1 MPNPETC
8 VITEPNLSVAW
19 IRAMDAA
26 LDGGAHELAPLV
38 LTVSGFRDDGS
49 PEEVLPV
56 RGLIDQE
63 LARVWAAEEEKKK
76 RKEIAKGKSS
86 AKPTKPL
93 TCQTVA
99 NTIFPAS
106 LWNRDLP
113 RERLYERFRKIYPA
127 LKREKGN
134 QRGTYFH
141 RLVGYP
147 DAPEGGNQLESI
159 IKMFR
164 GGLGRR
170 SAFQAAITYP
180 KKDMVASPLLGFPC
194 LQQVAFTPNRKQGT
208 LAVTGFYGMQYMV
221 ERAYG
226 NYLGLAR
233 LGHFMAVGMGLQ
245 LERMTCIAAIGEI
258 EGEVGAGHAR
268 ELVRNAKEAARL
280 AGVMP

>member
-1 MPNPETC
+1 M
-8 VITEPNLSVAW
+8 ITEPNLSVAW

-38 LTVSGFRDDGS
+38 LTVTGFGDDGS
-49 PEEVLPV
+49 PEEVPAV
-56 RGLIDQE
+56 RGLVDQE

-76 RKEIAKGKSS
+76 RREMAAKGKSR

-93 TCQTVA
+93 TCHTVA

-106 LWNRDLP
+106 LWNPDLP
-113 RERLYERFRKIYPA
+113 REKLYERFQKIYPA
-127 LKREKGN
+127 LKRQKGN

-141 RLVGYP
+141 RLVKYP
-147 DAPEGGNQLESI
+147 DAPEGGNQLECI

-164 GGLGRR
+164 DGLERR
-170 SAFQAAITYP
+170 SAFQAPITYP

-208 LAVTGFYGMQYMV
+208 LAVTGFYGKQYML

-245 LERMTCIAAIGEI
+245 LERMTCIAAVGEI
-258 EGEVGAGHAR
+258 EVGAGHAR

-280 AGVMP
+280 AGVMR

>member
-1 MPNPETC
+1 MSKQETC
-8 VITEPNLSVAW
+8 VIAEPNLSVAW

-38 LTVSGFRDDGS
+38 LTVTGFEDDGS
-49 PEEVLPV
+49 PEEVPGV
-56 RGLIDQE
+56 RTLIDQE
-63 LARVWAAEEEKKK
+63 LARVCAAEEEKKK
-76 RKEIAKGKSS
+76 RKGAAAKGNP
-86 AKPTKPL
+86 AKPL
-93 TCQTVA
+93 TCHTVA

-106 LWNRDLP
+106 LWNPDLP
-113 RERLYERFRKIYPA
+113 RKKLYERFRKIYPA
-127 LKREKGN
+127 LKRQKGN

-141 RLVGYP
+141 RLVDYP
-147 DAPEGGNQLESI
+147 DAPEGGNQLEWI
-159 IKMFR
+159 IKTFL

-170 SAFQAAITYP
+170 SAFQAPIAYP
-180 KKDMVASPLLGFPC
+180 KKDMVSTPLLGFPC
-194 LQQVAFTPNRKQGT
+194 LQQVAFTPNRKQRT

-233 LGHFMAVGMGLQ
+233 LGHFMAVEMGLR

-268 ELVRNAKEAARL
+268 ELVRNAKDAVRL
-280 AGVMP
+280 VGVIP